1 MPKFFTR
8 YTPPPAVSEENNSPT
23 MTQQHYKDECD
34 LNQILARHRVE
45 GELNAMQLRQLLAQ
59 SAMGADSARIPR
71 FEDVSDLPDLSYIK
85 KSFIAASR
93 AFAHLPIQ
101 ARVAFGNNPEAFY
114 QAMTDKKQHEKV
126 RDLGLGF
133 LLADSK
139 NESVLGAEQSAQ
151 ELS

>member
-8 YTPPPAVSEENNSPT
+8 YCPPPAVSEENTSPT

-59 SAMGADSARIPR
+59 SAMGADTARIPR

-93 AFAHLPIQ
+93 AFANLPVQ
-101 ARVAFGNNPEAFY
+101 ARIAFGNNPEAFY
-114 QAMTDKKQHEKV
+114 SAMTDSKQHEKV
-126 RDLGLGF
+126 RELGLGF
-133 LLADSK
+133 LLKDSK
-139 NESVLGAEQSAQ
+139 SESVPEETQSAQ
-151 ELS
+151 ASS

>member
-1 MPKFFTR
+1 MPNFFTR
-8 YTPPPAVSEENNSPT
+8 YNPPPAVSEKNDSPT

-59 SAMGADSARIPR
+59 SAMGADSARVPR

-101 ARVAFGNNPEAFY
+101 ARVAFGNNPEVFY
-114 QAMTDKKQHEKV
+114 SAMTDKSQHGKV

-133 LLADSK
+133 LLKDSK
-139 NESVLGAEQSAQ
+139 TEETSEETHSAQ
-151 ELS
+151 PAS